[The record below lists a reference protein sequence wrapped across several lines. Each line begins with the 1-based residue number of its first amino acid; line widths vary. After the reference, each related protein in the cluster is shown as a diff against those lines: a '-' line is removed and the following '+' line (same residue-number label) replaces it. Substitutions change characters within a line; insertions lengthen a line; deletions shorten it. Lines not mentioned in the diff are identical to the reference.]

1 MVFDGENAF
10 EPIIAN
16 MIIACKAP
24 VNILYGNIERVNE
37 KSFGQMVIQF
47 PNDAT
52 SVEAGVA
59 LCGPRG

>member
-1 MVFDGENAF
+1 
-10 EPIIAN
+10 

-59 LCGPRG
+59 FLRAKGMKVQEVNDDAAN